1 MKLKMN
7 DLVQLMRGKEA
18 DKQGKIVK
26 INKARTKIQVEGI
39 NVVVKHVKPAQ
50 GRPGEILRK
59 EAFIDA
65 SNVMLVCPE
74 SKKPTRVGYK
84 IENGKKIRISKKSG
98 KSLDK

>member
-1 MKLKMN
+1 MN

-26 INKARTKIQVEGI
+26 INKAHTKVKVEGI
-39 NVVVKHVKPAQ
+39 NVAVRHRKPSQ
-50 GRPGEILRK
+50 GRPGEIVRM
-59 EAFIDA
+59 ETYIDA

-74 SKKPTRVGYK
+74 TKKPTRVGYK